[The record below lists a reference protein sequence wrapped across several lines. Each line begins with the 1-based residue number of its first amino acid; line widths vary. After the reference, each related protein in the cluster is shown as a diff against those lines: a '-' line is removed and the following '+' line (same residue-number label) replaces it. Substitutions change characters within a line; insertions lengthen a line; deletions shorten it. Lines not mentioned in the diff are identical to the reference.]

1 MESWNHGIIQ
11 LLFSII
17 HIHLGRSFVK
27 NIKILK
33 LSILYTRYFLL
44 IMSSTQNGGAAL
56 VSASA
61 SASTAPSSSSDN
73 QSNQQIS
80 RVPTYACFQHATKVA
95 ILEDKPIILDYWTS
109 SLDKTCLIGVR
120 SNNEKLLVKSED
132 EYTSPIAKIF
142 KVDTEYII
150 VTANSVYIVSAD
162 ISTRRIN

>member
-1 MESWNHGIIQ
+1 
-11 LLFSII
+11 
-17 HIHLGRSFVK
+17 
-27 NIKILK
+27 
-33 LSILYTRYFLL
+33 
-44 IMSSTQNGGAAL
+44 MSSTQNGGAAL
-56 VSASA
+56 VPSSA
-61 SASTAPSSSSDN
+61 APASSSDN
-73 QSNQQIS
+73 QNNQQIS

-109 SLDKTCLIGVR
+109 SLDKSCLIGVR